1 MPKYIEK
8 FHRQK
13 EEEQERLRQQEEE
26 SKVPPGTRLMPE
38 SELLKTLEEL
48 CDTRKEVNNMLER
61 LPLANQSLATQRRK
75 RDLEEKLLK
84 IEKAIETFSKK
95 TVYIAL

>member
-8 FHRQK
+8 YHKLK

-38 SELLKTLEEL
+38 AERLKTLEEL
-48 CDTRKEVNNMLER
+48 HETRKEVNNMLER
-61 LPLANQSLATQRRK
+61 LPVANQSMAMQRRK